1 MSFDFSVLS
10 FIPSD
15 QREHFW
21 GKKVN
26 LVQYYYRK
34 FQRESFDSLILPA
47 NPSFCHEKKKSI
59 LLFPYLN
66 WKFNRDLFEQDKTPN
81 LYIQQNTWIQ
91 KSTIKGFISNNIC
104 VVIIYV
110 RLSMTV
116 MLSFT
121 YVK

>member
-15 QREHFW
+15 QREHFG

-47 NPSFCHEKKKSI
+47 NPSFCHEKKKI
-59 LLFPYLN
+59 YIAFP
-66 WKFNRDLFEQDKTPN
+66 LFELK
-81 LYIQQNTWIQ
+81 IQ
-91 KSTIKGFISNNIC
+91 
-104 VVIIYV
+104 
-110 RLSMTV
+110 
-116 MLSFT
+116 
-121 YVK
+121 